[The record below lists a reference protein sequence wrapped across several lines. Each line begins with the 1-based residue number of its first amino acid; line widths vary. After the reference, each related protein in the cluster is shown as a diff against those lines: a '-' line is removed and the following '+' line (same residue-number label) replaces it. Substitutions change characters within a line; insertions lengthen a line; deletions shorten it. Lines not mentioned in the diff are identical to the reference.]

1 MVSCKYERGKTV
13 SQHDK
18 GTTALKYPSG
28 RRGVRYSFILY
39 DSSDGLY
46 PKIHLPDYSF
56 YILYLYLYFIFLYF
70 LLFILSLTSISHGF
84 LTI

>member
-1 MVSCKYERGKTV
+1 MNLSMRIMVSCKYERGKTV

-18 GTTALKYPSG
+18 GTTALKCPSG

-46 PKIHLPDYSF
+46 LKIHLADYSF
-56 YILYLYLYFIFLYF
+56 YIFYYLYYR
-70 LLFILSLTSISHGF
+70 LLQYHMVF
-84 LTI
+84 